1 MRREPRQKKRLKRY
15 IFKILIVVTTIYAVI
30 MMLHWLLG
38 FTFFTQVSNLFVF
51 VVVCCQLSEERK
63 QKKDPARP
71 YPRTLYVIKYMAV
84 VAVMTTFL
92 IFLCIMAPLEA
103 EGFWAA
109 YRQDH
114 YASLCM
120 HVITPLLAFAD
131 FMINDRGFDW
141 ESVSPLYG
149 LVLPVDWLVLILA
162 MSAFGV
168 RWEYSRLPGQPRLA
182 APYPF
187 LNYDAP
193 AGWFGFRSGTEGGTT
208 IGVGVFYMII
218 ALILVV
224 YLISRLI
231 LFIMKKQK
239 ERRSIPS
246 PR

>member
-15 IFKILIVVTTIYAVI
+15 ILKILIVVTTIYAVI

-71 YPRTLYVIKYMAV
+71 YPRTLYVVKYMAV

-120 HVITPLLAFAD
+120 HVITPLL
-131 FMINDRGFDW
+131 
-141 ESVSPLYG
+141 
-149 LVLPVDWLVLILA
+149 
-162 MSAFGV
+162 
-168 RWEYSRLPGQPRLA
+168 
-182 APYPF
+182 
-187 LNYDAP
+187 NYDAP
-193 AGWFGFRSGTEGGTT
+193 AGWFGFRYGTEGGTT